1 MRPPRSATDL
11 YRWAPAPFRRLLR
24 YGCVGVGVS
33 VFYSLLVVACVIP
46 PLAVDPTLA
55 SVIAFVITLPAGWF
69 AHREF
74 SFADRPRDRFQ
85 PIRFAAATGSSFV
98 AAVGGMYWITRVAG
112 HSYLLGIAW
121 NWMVIPATNFLL
133 YLLWV
138 FREGRIVAP
147 STRGRP

>member
-1 MRPPRSATDL
+1 MRPPKSVTAL
-11 YRWAPAPFRRLLR
+11 YRRAPAPFRRLLR

-46 PLAVDPTLA
+46 PLALEPTLA
-55 SVIAFVITLPAGWF
+55 SAIAFVVALPVGWF
-69 AHREF
+69 AHRAF

-85 PIRFAAATGSSFV
+85 PIRFAAATGSSFA
-98 AAVGGMYWITRVAG
+98 AAVGGMYCITRVAG

-138 FREGRIVAP
+138 FRERRAVAR
-147 STRGRP
+147 ST